1 MIEHCK
7 SERGY
12 TSAGRILALV
22 LASLTTVWA
31 RDYRSVNADVWKS
44 EGVHYSGL
52 SQRMNTHLHHLLLR
66 LEEAPSREMGLPIR
80 GEGCQGTLR
89 SHLPRKGTPLT

>member
-52 SQRMNTHLHHLLLR
+52 SQRMNTHHIIYSSDWKKHHHEKWGGLF
-66 LEEAPSREMGLPIR
+66 EAKDVKVGFGLTCP
-80 GEGCQGTLR
+80 E
-89 SHLPRKGTPLT
+89 KGRH